1 MLPAP
6 CCRYRISVVDDGLS
20 APSPRARLGAQ
31 LLAGARRRVSLAAM
45 TPAEPRGR
53 GETGRV
59 APRPLA
65 LLFDL
70 DGTLVDSVGLI
81 LASFRHA
88 CATTLGRVP
97 ADEEWIPG
105 IGTPLPAQFRP
116 FAESDE
122 QLDAL
127 VRAYRAFQRE
137 HHDRLTRE
145 FVGTRETMA
154 LLHERGHPTAL
165 VTSKIVELAERA
177 LRFTGLRDFID
188 VVVGA
193 DSTTRHKPHPEP
205 VHVALER
212 LGRAASQ
219 AVFVGDSP
227 HDIAAGNSAG
237 VVTVAALWGPFGRD
251 ALERAGPDYIIGSI
265 TELPALVER
274 IASGLGTGDSG
285 LDSSSGGVGPPGSAI
300 PSPESPVPSPESSSN
315 LPRRPGI

>member
-1 MLPAP
+1 
-6 CCRYRISVVDDGLS
+6 
-20 APSPRARLGAQ
+20 
-31 LLAGARRRVSLAAM
+31 M
-45 TPAEPRGR
+45 TPSEPTGGAEVSGR
-53 GETGRV
+53 RP
-59 APRPLA
+59 PRPLA

-88 CATTLGRVP
+88 CVATIGRAP

-105 IGTPLPAQFRP
+105 IGTPLQAQFRRV
-116 FAESDE
+116 AESDE
-122 QLDAL
+122 QLEAL

-154 LLHERGHPTAL
+154 LLHGRGHATAL
-165 VTSKIVELAERA
+165 VTSKIIELAERA

-188 VVVGA
+188 VVIGA
-193 DSTTRHKPHPEP
+193 DSTTRHKPDPEP

-212 LGRAASQ
+212 LGYRASE

-227 HDIAAGNSAG
+227 HDVAAGNSAG
-237 VVTVAALWGPFGRD
+237 VLTVAALWGPFGRD
-251 ALERAGPDYIIGSI
+251 ALERAAPDYIIDRI
-265 TELPALVER
+265 TDLPALLDQ
-274 IASGLGTGDSG
+274 IAVGPTASEDRGPRTG
-285 LDSSSGGVGPPGSAI
+285 SSSVPGPRSQSNAESRI
-300 PSPESPVPSPESSSN
+300 PRLDASN